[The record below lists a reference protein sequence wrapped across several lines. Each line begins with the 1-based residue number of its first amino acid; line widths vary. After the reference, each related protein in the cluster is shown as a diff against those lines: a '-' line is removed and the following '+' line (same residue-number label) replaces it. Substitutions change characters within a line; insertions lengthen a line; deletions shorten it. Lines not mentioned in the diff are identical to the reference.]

1 MKDFSTYRKTM
12 AEAYSEVPNI
22 LESTLMGVLSDK
34 QIQNLKDTWATKSLK
49 DVTPGVTA
57 ILKKMNMPTK
67 VAIAAAKINVLKDIV
82 FKEESDEEVIKFM
95 EAIDEQADIEEGRIK
110 DIFTANQEGD
120 SIEKI
125 AKRLKLSVK
134 TVRDILGEEVL
145 EDILYEVADSITP
158 MMLKVLKK
166 EYEPFRG
173 RKISAARAKQLMN
186 ILDKFND
193 KNLEILKKHN
203 IPFVSSGAMSK
214 LMVRKMKWKTTSVNP
229 FKEEDDINWAGK
241 LEEKKKVKELDLH
254 LKTLS
259 KSDQKLP
266 EPEGKK
272 IATEELEEQTPD
284 PTQYGP
290 DKVAKAMKIAVK
302 SDGNYSGAVREIE
315 KIARNLSKV
324 STIAKALKTANES
337 IEEIWG
343 ARKASGGYHGDKKFK
358 KLKSEL
364 EPKGKEL
371 EEKDGANTSS
381 KKGSVWRKAMKAA
394 MKRNYMRKAEHE
406 PKGDELKEK
415 FTVQI
420 TKTDGSKL
428 VIGKYNTPAEAEKY
442 IRWYKTGSMSHTK
455 SVKVIKEMA
464 KDDAYAIGMAA
475 AKKHTGDTKAPLEK
489 STVKKGHE
497 IADKIL
503 NKEGKSDFRISYS
516 DKYGKHAGFEDGET
530 LQDIQNKAQKLRA
543 KGFKIDK
550 MGRNTSPIKER
561 LWLKHKRGDK
571 S

>member
-12 AEAYSEVPNI
+12 AVAYGEVPNI

-34 QIQNLKDTWATKSLK
+34 QIANLKNTWAMKTMK
-49 DVTPGVTA
+49 DVTPGVKS
-57 ILKKMNMPTK
+57 ILKKMDMPTK
-67 VAIAAAKINVLKDIV
+67 VAIAAAKVNILKDIV

-173 RKISAARAKQLMN
+173 RKITAARAKQLMN

-229 FKEEDDINWAGK
+229 FKEEDDQINWAGK
-241 LEEKKKVKELDLH
+241 LDEANIVFRAKATDGGYFLVLKRDTSGMSGSQDKFLMRHLKNGKVKELGSHPSLDGAKTFGKNRGIIEEVELEEKKKVKELDLH

-259 KSDQKLP
+259 KNDQKLP

-272 IATEELEEQTPD
+272 IATEETLVEYTDKQIKMAFGILND
-284 PTQYGP
+284 PRYKG
-290 DKVAKAMKIAVK
+290 
-302 SDGNYSGAVREIE
+302 GNYSGAYKAIE
-315 KIARNLSKV
+315 KLAKGLANHPSV
-324 STIAKALKTANES
+324 AKALKRANES

-343 ARKASGGYHGDKKFK
+343 ARKASGGYHGDKTFK
-358 KLKSEL
+358 KLKSEV
-364 EPKGKEL
+364 EPKGKDL
-371 EEKDGANTSS
+371 EEKDGANTTST
-381 KKGSVWRKAMKAA
+381 KGSVWKKAMKAA

-406 PKGDELKEK
+406 PKGKELE
-415 FTVQI
+415 
-420 TKTDGSKL
+420 
-428 VIGKYNTPAEAEKY
+428 
-442 IRWYKTGSMSHTK
+442 
-455 SVKVIKEMA
+455 
-464 KDDAYAIGMAA
+464 
-475 AKKHTGDTKAPLEK
+475 
-489 STVKKGHE
+489 
-497 IADKIL
+497 
-503 NKEGKSDFRISYS
+503 EGKSDFRISYS

-571 S
+571 N

>member
-229 FKEEDDINWAGK
+229 FKEEDDQINWAGK

-315 KIARNLSKV
+315 KIGKGLSKV
-324 STIAKALKTANES
+324 STIARALKTANEDRHA
-337 IEEIWG
+337 G
-343 ARKASGGYHGDKKFK
+343 ARIVYEQIKG
-358 KLKSEL
+358 LK
-364 EPKGKEL
+364 
-371 EEKDGANTSS
+371 N
-381 KKGSVWRKAMKAA
+381 
-394 MKRNYMRKAEHE
+394 KAE
-406 PKGDELKEK
+406 
-415 FTVQI
+415 
-420 TKTDGSKL
+420 
-428 VIGKYNTPAEAEKY
+428 
-442 IRWYKTGSMSHTK
+442 KTGMPYGILK
-455 SVKVIKEMA
+455 KVY
-464 KDDAYAIGMAA
+464 DRGMAA
-475 AKKHTGDTKAPLEK
+475 WRGGHRPGTTQQQWAFARVNSFVTK
-489 STVKKGHE
+489 SSGTWGG
-497 IADKIL
+497 ADKDL
-503 NKEGKSDFRISYS
+503 AKQVRGK
-516 DKYGKHAGFEDGET
+516 
-530 LQDIQNKAQKLRA
+530 N
-543 KGFKIDK
+543 
-550 MGRNTSPIKER
+550 
-561 LWLKHKRGDK
+561 
-571 S
+571 

>member
-12 AEAYSEVPNI
+12 AVAYGEVPNI

-34 QIQNLKDTWATKSLK
+34 QIANLKNTWAMKTMK
-49 DVTPGVTA
+49 DVTPGVKS
-57 ILKKMNMPTK
+57 ILKKMDMPTK
-67 VAIAAAKINVLKDIV
+67 VAIAAAKVNILKDIV

-173 RKISAARAKQLMN
+173 RKITAARAKQLMN

-272 IATEELEEQTPD
+272 IATEETLVEYTDKQIKMAFGILND
-284 PTQYGP
+284 PRYKG
-290 DKVAKAMKIAVK
+290 
-302 SDGNYSGAVREIE
+302 GNYSGAYKAIE
-315 KIARNLSKV
+315 KLAKGLANHPSV
-324 STIAKALKTANES
+324 AKALKRANES

-343 ARKASGGYHGDKKFK
+343 ARKASGGYHGDKTFK
-358 KLKSEL
+358 KLKSEV

-381 KKGSVWRKAMKAA
+381 KKGSVWKKAMKAA

-406 PKGDELKEK
+406 PKGKELE
-415 FTVQI
+415 
-420 TKTDGSKL
+420 
-428 VIGKYNTPAEAEKY
+428 
-442 IRWYKTGSMSHTK
+442 
-455 SVKVIKEMA
+455 
-464 KDDAYAIGMAA
+464 
-475 AKKHTGDTKAPLEK
+475 
-489 STVKKGHE
+489 
-497 IADKIL
+497 
-503 NKEGKSDFRISYS
+503 EGKSDFRISYS

-571 S
+571 N

>member
-12 AEAYSEVPNI
+12 AVAYGEVPNI

-34 QIQNLKDTWATKSLK
+34 QLQNLKNTWAMKTMK
-49 DVTPGVTA
+49 DVTPGVKS
-57 ILKKMNMPTK
+57 ILKKMDMPTK
-67 VAIAAAKINVLKDIV
+67 VAIAAAKINILKDIV
-82 FKEESDEEVIKFM
+82 FKEESDEDIIKFM

-110 DIFTANQEGD
+110 DIFTADQEGD

-145 EDILYEVADSITP
+145 EDMLYEVADSLTP

-203 IPFVSSGAMSK
+203 IPFVSGGAMSK

-229 FKEEDDINWAGK
+229 FKEEDDQINWAGK
-241 LEEKKKVKELDLH
+241 LDEANIVFRAKATDGGYFLVLKRDTSGMSGSQDKFLMRHLKNGKVKELGSHPSLDGAKTFGKNRGIIEEVELEEKKKVKELDLH

-259 KSDQKLP
+259 KNDQKLP

-272 IATEELEEQTPD
+272 IATEETLVEYTDKQIKMAFGILND
-284 PTQYGP
+284 PRYKG
-290 DKVAKAMKIAVK
+290 
-302 SDGNYSGAVREIE
+302 GNYSGAYKAIE
-315 KIARNLSKV
+315 KLAKGLASHPSV
-324 STIAKALKTANES
+324 AKALKRANES
-337 IEEIWG
+337 IDTGKTFEQ
-343 ARKASGGYHGDKKFK
+343 
-358 KLKSEL
+358 LKSEV

-381 KKGSVWRKAMKAA
+381 KKGSVWKKAMKAA

-406 PKGDELKEK
+406 PKGKELE
-415 FTVQI
+415 
-420 TKTDGSKL
+420 
-428 VIGKYNTPAEAEKY
+428 
-442 IRWYKTGSMSHTK
+442 
-455 SVKVIKEMA
+455 
-464 KDDAYAIGMAA
+464 
-475 AKKHTGDTKAPLEK
+475 
-489 STVKKGHE
+489 
-497 IADKIL
+497 
-503 NKEGKSDFRISYS
+503 EGKSDFRISYS

-571 S
+571 N

>member
-12 AEAYSEVPNI
+12 AVAYGEVPNI

-57 ILKKMNMPTK
+57 ILKKMNKPTK

-272 IATEELEEQTPD
+272 IATEETLVEYTDKQIKMAFGILND
-284 PTQYGP
+284 PRYKG
-290 DKVAKAMKIAVK
+290 
-302 SDGNYSGAVREIE
+302 GNYSGAYKAIE
-315 KIARNLSKV
+315 KLAKGLANHPSV
-324 STIAKALKTANES
+324 AKALKRANES

-358 KLKSEL
+358 KLKSEV
-364 EPKGKEL
+364 EPKGKDL
-371 EEKDGANTSS
+371 EEAMPGGANSSS

-420 TKTDGSKL
+420 TKKDGGQIVHGS
-428 VIGKYNTPAEAEKY
+428 YNTKPEAEKF
-442 IRWYKTGSMSHTK
+442 IRWYKTGDMSKTK
-455 SVKVIKEMA
+455 SVEVIKEMA

-516 DKYGKHAGFEDGET
+516 DKYGKHVGFEDGET

-571 S
+571 N